1 MDRIITRLVA
11 LGLVPLGF
19 AAVAL
24 MTASRVFL
32 WSPRGAMLWGIAAAL
47 LVIGLGL
54 SPCKQFLEAGD
65 HRAKEPHEVGR
76 FVVRLLWL
84 HGLGALGLALGYVVL
99 AAALQNPWLAL
110 AGALCAAAV
119 SYLVFMW
126 IFFAAKDPQRIGRE
140 MQTEDDLARRVKEA
154 NQEIEES
161 GQDPIFFAGHWLSFE
176 HALNHFL
183 VVGATN
189 TGKTLIQ
196 RMLMQSALKNIG
208 KGLDQRAIVF
218 DAKQDVLSKLAGM
231 NLSCPIK
238 TLDPFDMR
246 GYAWDMAAD
255 ITTLTDAQT
264 LAENLVPIDEHANQK
279 FFDDSVRSLFQ
290 EVIVT
295 FIDTAPGAWT
305 FPDVIH
311 TLQDR
316 DRLSQV
322 LKQTA
327 GGRERL
333 KSCFANEETARNIVS
348 TLSTRTNRYL
358 AVAGAWQRAI
368 EQGRM
373 LSLSDF
379 MKQEYV
385 LVLGNSHK
393 ARPAIQAINQVLF
406 TRLKELILDQDESET
421 RRKWIFLDEVRQ
433 AGRLEALTSLM
444 VEGRSRGACVV
455 LGFQDIDGMKAVH
468 TPYLANELMGQAHNI
483 CFTKLVNPETAAH
496 ASHKFGEVEE
506 TVENVSITESSRGG
520 RSRTVS
526 SVRVKKQAVMA
537 SQFMTSPM
545 PSRETGL
552 SFYAITSCKL
562 GSYHHTMSGEE
573 VASMLCAPNTD
584 PAKGG
589 MPNRMPIPAD
599 WERARPWGLADYLRL
614 NLRPPVQTL
623 QQTVQLAPTP
633 GGAPAGGRQQ
643 RVVRKTP

>member
-1 MDRIITRLVA
+1 MVLVA
-11 LGLVPLGF
+11 
-19 AAVAL
+19 AL
-24 MTASRVFL
+24 
-32 WSPRGAMLWGIAAAL
+32 PR
-47 LVIGLGL
+47 
-54 SPCKQFLEAGD
+54 
-65 HRAKEPHEVGR
+65 
-76 FVVRLLWL
+76 
-84 HGLGALGLALGYVVL
+84 
-99 AAALQNPWLAL
+99 QNPWLASGGAVC
-110 AGALCAAAV
+110 AGAV
-119 SYLVFMW
+119 SYLVFTW

-140 MQTEDDLARRVKEA
+140 MQTEDDLARRVKEV

-161 GQDPIFFAGHWLSFE
+161 GQDPIFFAGHWLAFE

-189 TGKTLIQ
+189 TGKSLIQ

-208 KGLDQRAIVF
+208 KGQDQRAIVF

-231 NLSCPIK
+231 NLSCPTK
-238 TLDPFDMR
+238 TFDPFDRR

-264 LAENLVPIDEHANQK
+264 VAENLVPVDEHANQK

-316 DRLSQV
+316 DRLCEV

-327 GGRERL
+327 AGRERL

-368 EQGRM
+368 EQGRR
-373 LSLSDF
+373 LSLNDF
-379 MKQEYV
+379 MNDEYV
-385 LVLGNSHK
+385 LVLGNNHK

-406 TRLKELILDQDESET
+406 TRLKDLILDQSESET
-421 RRKWIFLDEVRQ
+421 RRTWIFLDEVRQ
-433 AGRLEALTSLM
+433 AGRLEALTSLL

-455 LGFQDIDGMKAVH
+455 LGFQDIEGMKAVH

-506 TVENVSITESSRGG
+506 TVENVSFTESARGG

-526 SVRVKKQAVMA
+526 AVRVKKQAIMA

-545 PSRETGL
+545 PSRKKGL
-552 SFYAITSCKL
+552 SFYAITSGPL

-589 MPNRMPIPAD
+589 MPNRMPIPGD
-599 WERARPWGLADYLRL
+599 WERARPWGLGDYLRL
-614 NLRPPVQTL
+614 KLRPPVQTL
-623 QQTVQLAPTP
+623 RKTLHAVPLP
-633 GGAPAGGRQQ
+633 GPAPAPRKR
-643 RVVRKTP
+643 RVVKNGP